1 MSRVRITRR
10 ALVASLVIAGVLSAP
25 PLQSQTSRPARPP
38 DPARIYL
45 LRGLFGVFSHGID
58 QLAERLNAQGY
69 STVLLGWSD
78 AQKVVSE
85 IEAAHRAGDTSHI
98 ILIGHSL
105 GSNAAGGIANV
116 LDQKD
121 IPVDL
126 VVTFDVTDPMQAS
139 ANVGRFINF
148 FQFNGFGRPVTPG
161 PDSRAICRMS
171 ICPATQASTTAIST
185 NRRGCRR
192 SCSSA
197 CSTSRTS
204 MCRPPPR
211 CERAGG
217 PDPSGRRPAC
227 PPFLLRLP

>member
-25 PLQSQTSRPARPP
+25 PLQSQTSRPARPPDTP

-69 STVLLGWSD
+69 STVLLGWND

-161 PDSRAICRMS
+161 PGFQGDLQNVDLSGDTSLNHGNIDESARLQAIVLERVFDV
-171 ICPATQASTTAIST
+171 THQHVQTASSV
-185 NRRGCRR
+185 RKGRR
-192 SCSSA
+192 S
-197 CSTSRTS
+197 
-204 MCRPPPR
+204 
-211 CERAGG
+211 
-217 PDPSGRRPAC
+217 
-227 PPFLLRLP
+227 